1 MARVN
6 NRTARKT
13 ITVGELRGCV
23 KDGVSE
29 FKAMYRLGTN
39 THYLRKNESEHGI
52 YLIGFPEYAKRLP
65 YDLIVPMRYDKL
77 MTSMEIAKATGATA
91 DDVAKAIT
99 FYNCEWESVE
109 DRKKYVAR
117 VARERQA
124 VFREDHDGKSPFEI
138 DEIRGKAEETHMKKY
153 GGKSPF
159 NSADVREK
167 SRKTMIDRYGVD
179 NILKDHETWEEVRQ
193 VMTERYGAPYT
204 LQSEEL
210 RAKVLKTMIDR
221 YGVSNS
227 RNIEGMDDRIRA
239 TCLRKYGCECPM
251 QNPEIYVKYE
261 KSLKLAGRDG
271 SENER
276 RMTRW
281 LEDDLGLIEG
291 TDFIV
296 HDHDSIGME
305 LDFFFPEK
313 RIAIEVSPAYC
324 HHSNITE
331 SVMKPKKPGLH
342 ITKRKKCDAAGIEL
356 ITLFDWMLDKNS
368 MKGKTRPFL
377 KMKLTGSADRVLYG
391 RNVVIREAKSKGDRR
406 DCIRFT
412 EENHFKGA
420 VKSRWWFGVHDRF
433 DGELVG
439 TFSLSAIDGKTL
451 ELKRVCWGSG
461 VQVRYGL
468 SKIVSHVASRFGD
481 YDVLRSYSDC
491 DMGNGSSY
499 AKAGFDPDGET
510 RAGLHFVNICH
521 PQDTYSWSVAT
532 SWSAKSGVIAKAF
545 GPLDVTNREAR
556 QIVETI
562 LPHRLDDKIG
572 YMSIYDTG
580 NRRWTVE
587 LDKLR
592 A

>member
-138 DEIRGKAEETHMKKY
+138 DEIRSKAEDTHMKKY

-167 SRKTMIDRYGVD
+167 SRKTMIDRYGVSD
-179 NILKDHETWEEVRQ
+179 
-193 VMTERYGAPYT
+193 
-204 LQSEEL
+204 
-210 RAKVLKTMIDR
+210 
-221 YGVSNS
+221 S
-227 RNIEGMDDRIRA
+227 RNIEGMDDRIRE

-251 QNPEIYVKYE
+251 QNPEIYAKYE

-377 KMKLTGSADRVLYG
+377 KMKLTGSADRVIYG

-420 VKSRWWFGVHDRF
+420 VKSRWWFGVHDRS

-532 SWSAKSGVIAKAF
+532 SWSAKAGVIAKAF

-580 NRRWTVE
+580 NRRWTVD